1 MIRRILPIALVSLVA
16 VVSTGVPTAA
26 FAQAAWPQKPIRVVV
41 PFPAGGVID
50 ATGRL
55 FVDKLAPLLGQ
66 TMVVENKPGAD
77 TRIGIADVARSPADG
92 HHWLVAGGPAF
103 SIRGAI
109 AQPPEPQ
116 LNPVQDFRPVAELM
130 RIPNVLVV
138 PASLPVNS
146 VKELVAHAK
155 APGAKVSYASAGR
168 GTASQL
174 GMELFRREVGVEMLE
189 VPYKGVPPAMA
200 DLITGRVDSMNMVI
214 SVAMPHI
221 VSGKLKPLAVLDTR
235 RSAQLP
241 DVPTMVE
248 LGYPDATISSWA
260 GLLLPANTPS
270 SIVNRVHSEVV
281 KVLQMPDVIEKIKQM
296 GNTPADV
303 STPDEFADK
312 IKKEAARLGKRIQ
325 ESGMN
330 AK

>member
-1 MIRRILPIALVSLVA
+1 MIKRILPIALVSLVA
-16 VVSTGVPTAA
+16 GLSAGAPTAGL
-26 FAQAAWPQKPIRVVV
+26 AQAAWPQKTVRVVV

-50 ATGRL
+50 ATARL
-55 FVDKLAPLLGQ
+55 FVEKLAPVLGQ
-66 TMVVENKPGAD
+66 SMVIENKPGAD
-77 TRIGIADVARSPADG
+77 TRIGIGDVARSPADG

-103 SIRGAI
+103 SIRGWI

-116 LNPVQDFRPVAELM
+116 LDPVHDFRPVAELM

-155 APGAKVSYASAGR
+155 APGTKVSYASAGR

-174 GMELFRREVGVEMLE
+174 GMELFRREVGIEMLE
-189 VPYKGVPPAMA
+189 VPYKGVPPALA

-235 RSAQLP
+235 RNAQLP
-241 DVPTMVE
+241 NVPTMAE

-270 SIVNRVHSEVV
+270 SVVNRIHSEVV
-281 KVLQMPDVIEKIKQM
+281 KVLQMPDVIDKIKQM
-296 GNTPADV
+296 GNTPAEV
-303 STPDEFADK
+303 SSPDEFADR
-312 IKKEAARLGKRIQ
+312 IKKESAKLGKRIQ
-325 ESGMN
+325 ESGIN
-330 AK
+330 TK